1 MECAIAKQDLG
12 EDSCEFSMWYCEH
25 QDQCTQS
32 HTGSSGSMECS
43 IAKNIWDRS
52 KDSGIHYRFMIS
64 DGDSKAY
71 GSIWDTYRFCEDC
84 QKYENMDKRSKE
96 YKKWLESKNNKQWK
110 EQHNNE
116 VSCSKVFKL
125 DCIGH
130 VQKRMGT
137 HLRELRTKKQS

>member
-1 MECAIAKQDLG
+1 METFIRFWDAII
-12 EDSCEFSMWYCEH
+12 

-32 HTGSSGSMECS
+32 RTGSSGSMECS

-71 GSIWDTYRFCEDC
+71 GSIWDTYGFCEDC

-96 YKKWLESKNNKQWK
+96 YKKRLESKNDKQWK
-110 EQHNNE
+110 EQHDRNE
-116 VSCSKVFKL
+116 ASCSRVFKL

-130 VQKRMGT
+130 VHVHV
-137 HLRELRTKKQS
+137 HLRELRKKKQN

>member
-1 MECAIAKQDLG
+1 MESKICMECAIAKQDLG

-71 GSIWDTYRFCEDC
+71 GSIWDTYDFVRTVRNMKIWTSG
-84 QKYENMDKRSKE
+84 QKNTKSGSSRKIISNG
-96 YKKWLESKNNKQWK
+96 KNNIIMRPA
-110 EQHNNE
+110 
-116 VSCSKVFKL
+116 VPRCS
-125 DCIGH
+125 
-130 VQKRMGT
+130 
-137 HLRELRTKKQS
+137 S